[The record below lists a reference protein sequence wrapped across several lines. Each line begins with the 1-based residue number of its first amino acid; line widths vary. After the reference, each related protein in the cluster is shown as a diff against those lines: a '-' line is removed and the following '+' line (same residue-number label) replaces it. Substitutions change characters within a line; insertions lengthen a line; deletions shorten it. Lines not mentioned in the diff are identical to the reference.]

1 MTINSQHKIEI
12 ISTWT
17 RRATQHFSMWV
28 HVMINWR
35 MKTFV
40 KFRHSLLLMISL
52 LFMYPTESLFRDGN
66 VILLNKCSWNTY
78 DQTNIIQ
85 EMGVKSR
92 IHCAVVCFQYGE
104 TCLGF
109 EVFNLVSTIGCRL
122 FNGRSRENC
131 ASPTTITSSLYY
143 RRTDVQDTT
152 TQPLLTTTV
161 RGFIKRW
168 FYFV

>member
-1 MTINSQHKIEI
+1 
-12 ISTWT
+12 
-17 RRATQHFSMWV
+17 
-28 HVMINWR
+28 MINRR
-35 MKTFV
+35 MQTFV

-52 LFMYPTESLFRDGN
+52 LLMYPIESLFRDGN
-66 VILLNKCSWNTY
+66 VILLNKCNWNTY

-131 ASPTTITSSLYY
+131 ASPTTITASLYY

-152 TQPLLTTTV
+152 TQPLPTTTV
-161 RGFIKRW
+161 RRFIKRL
-168 FYFV
+168 FHFV